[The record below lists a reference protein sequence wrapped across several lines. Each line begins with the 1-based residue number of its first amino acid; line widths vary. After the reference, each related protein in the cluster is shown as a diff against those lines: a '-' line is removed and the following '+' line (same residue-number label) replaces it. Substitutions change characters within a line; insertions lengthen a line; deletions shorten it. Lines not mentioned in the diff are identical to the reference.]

1 MTRNP
6 LSPAGEHASNAPLR
20 PEFGQQK
27 TPVIAARGW
36 YFVRA
41 TGKPAQA
48 PVALRNPPKHN
59 FEVSRNEFAE

>member
-6 LSPAGEHASNAPLR
+6 LSPAGEHASKARLCPTHGHKKAPI
-20 PEFGQQK
+20 
-27 TPVIAARGW
+27 IADRGG
-36 YFVRA
+36 YSVRA

-59 FEVSRNEFAE
+59 FEVSRHEFAE

>member
-6 LSPAGEHASNAPLR
+6 LSPAGAFASNAPLR
-20 PEFGQQK
+20 PNFSHK
-27 TPVIAARGW
+27 KAPIIADRGW

-48 PVALRNPPKHN
+48 PVALRNPPKTN
-59 FEVSRNEFAE
+59 FEVSRHEFAE